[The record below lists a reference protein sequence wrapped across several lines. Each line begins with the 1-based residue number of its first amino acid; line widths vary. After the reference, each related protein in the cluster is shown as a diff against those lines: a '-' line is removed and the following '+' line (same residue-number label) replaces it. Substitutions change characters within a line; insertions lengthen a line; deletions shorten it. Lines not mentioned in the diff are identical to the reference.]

1 MGMLF
6 ARRRKDKVEGITTT
20 ENLLQKEPKR
30 VESVKPKVANN
41 VPAKQD
47 VEVKPNSTQPKFKV

>member
-6 ARRRKDKVEGITTT
+6 ARRKRNKVEGITTT
-20 ENLLQKEPKR
+20 DNLLQKEPKR

>member
-6 ARRRKDKVEGITTT
+6 ARRKRNKVEGITTT
-20 ENLLQKEPKR
+20 DNLLQKEPKR

-41 VPAKQD
+41 VSAKQD